1 MIRKEERT
9 AYLVL
14 LPVVLFIAVFT
25 IYPLFMAVFHSFT
38 SWDGINPG
46 KWTGLKNYWE
56 ILSDSLFYRLVLNN
70 VVIVLSIPVQIFI
83 SLVLTLLLYERTAGW
98 KFFRSVFFLPY
109 VLSAVVIGYLFAI
122 FFSYEGPLNTLLRS
136 LGLEILALD
145 WLASGTT
152 GMTVIVLCIIWAS
165 FGQGTLIFLSGMS
178 MIPPSVFE
186 SSKIDGAGWWHRL
199 FHIVLPLLV
208 RSIEF
213 FAVISIIWSFT
224 GTFSFIYSITAGGPG
239 YETTPVDY
247 MIYLKAFKDMGSNS
261 MGYACALAMILF
273 GMIILLSRLQ
283 MKVVDILDDWG
294 E

>member
-1 MIRKEERT
+1 MRKEEKT

-14 LPVVLFIAVFT
+14 IPVILFIMVFT
-25 IYPLFMAVFHSFT
+25 VYPLFVAVFHSFT
-38 SWDGINPG
+38 SWDGVNPS
-46 KWTGLKNYWE
+46 KWIGLKNYGK
-56 ILSDSLFYRLVLNN
+56 ILSDNQFYHLLLNN
-70 VVIVLSIPVQIFI
+70 VIIMLSIPVQVFI

-98 KFFRSVFFLPY
+98 KIFRSIFFLPY

-122 FFSYEGPLNTLLRS
+122 FFSYEGPLNTILRS
-136 LGLEILALD
+136 LGLESMALD
-145 WLASGTT
+145 WLADGKT
-152 GMTVIVLCIIWAS
+152 GMMVIVLCIIWAS
-165 FGQGTLIFLSGMS
+165 FGQGILIFLAGMS
-178 MIPPSVFE
+178 TISPSVFE

-199 FHIVLPLLV
+199 FHIVLPMLI
-208 RSIEF
+208 RPIEF
-213 FAVISIIWSFT
+213 FVVISIIWSFT

-273 GMIILLSRLQ
+273 GMVVVLSRIQ
-283 MKVVDILDDWG
+283 MKAVDKMDDWG